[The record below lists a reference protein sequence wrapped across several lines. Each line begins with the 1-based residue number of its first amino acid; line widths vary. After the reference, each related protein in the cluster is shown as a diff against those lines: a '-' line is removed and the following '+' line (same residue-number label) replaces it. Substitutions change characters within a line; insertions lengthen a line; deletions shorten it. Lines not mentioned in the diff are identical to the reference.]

1 MSSLKEQLYAI
12 ILEEIRLMVEEGELL
27 EEHIVKRGN
36 KYCLLSKKTDRN
48 LGCYPSKSGA
58 EKRERQV
65 QYFKHLE
72 EDGAAIAAANTTASV
87 GAMGYAAPFGAVRY
101 RLKKKTGQKHE

>member
-1 MSSLKEQLYAI
+1 MSLKEQLYAI
-12 ILEEIRLMVEEGELL
+12 ILEVIDELVHDGELL

-36 KYCLLSKKTDRN
+36 KYCLLSKRSNKN

-65 QYFKHLE
+65 QYFKHLD
-72 EDGAAIAAANTTASV
+72 EDGAANSTGTV

-101 RLKKKTGQKHE
+101 RFKKSKKT